1 MACHEAKVT
10 SKGQV
15 TIPQLV
21 REHLKLTTGDIID
34 FYLDNETG
42 EVRMRARNGDAA
54 ELFGTLDAY
63 AKAKGQPMS
72 IEETNDAI
80 GRHLADEDARIQGE
94 WRSKRRQ
101 RTQQRRKPVK
111 VAE

>member
-1 MACHEAKVT
+1 MTCHEAKVT

-21 REHLKLTTGDIID
+21 REHLKLAAGDIID

-42 EVRMRARNGDAA
+42 EVRLRARNGDAA

-63 AKAKGQPMS
+63 AKPKGRAMS
-72 IEETNDAI
+72 MEQVNDAI
-80 GRHLADEDARIQGE
+80 GRHLAEEDARIQDE
-94 WRSKRRQ
+94 WRSKRG
-101 RTQQRRKPVK
+101 RRKPVK
-111 VAE
+111 AAE